1 MDWAGI
7 EEIVYAEAVHPE
19 RLLGATNA
27 GLNTLIQAYFPGAKS
42 VSLRIDAKKGVNKDS
57 IAEKIKDKIIDSA
70 EEITME
76 MQDEAGYFAGII
88 KGKNRHD
95 YSYYVTYEDE
105 NKEPKLFKEV
115 YGDYEVLSEED
126 IDKIMS
132 GSCKDVYNKL
142 GSHITTINGIKG
154 TSFAVWAPNAYRVSV
169 VGDFNDWDGRIHQ
182 MIRDERS
189 GIFTLFVPDV
199 NAGNKYKYEI
209 LIKGGEKI
217 HRIDPYSRKSE
228 EGDGDA
234 SVVATEQNY
243 KWTDSK
249 WMVAKSNSGSK
260 MNVYEICVEAYGE
273 DATYKSITDEV
284 LHHVKEYGYN
294 YVEIMPIMYGHN
306 DILGYKPSSLFAL
319 NETTGSY
326 QDICYFVDTMH
337 ANGIGVIMEFQC
349 NSFEESES
357 GIGYYDGTCLYEHED
372 PRKGI
377 DSLTGAKIY
386 QFGNKMVDQMVLSAG
401 LYWVNK
407 LHLDGIKMMD
417 MAAMLY
423 LDYYRNEWIP
433 NMYGDNENLE
443 AISFIKRFNK
453 NVHKLDAGIITI
465 ADDTLLWPYVSW
477 TDDMSEAD
485 KEKCLGFDYVI
496 NKGFNNDVIS
506 YMETD
511 PIERAAKHSDL
522 IVSTLYQYKEKYI
535 LSVSHS
541 DVDFGKGGLV
551 TRMPGNW
558 QDKFANLRAFYGY
571 LMTHPGNKQIF
582 MGQDEAWK
590 ESFDGVSVIG
600 TATDDISK
608 QFASYIKDLM
618 NYCNKNKALYELDFC
633 EKGFE
638 WINNNSAN
646 ENVISFMRKDSEG
659 NELLVVLNFANVTY
673 AKYKM
678 GVPKMGKY
686 KITFTS
692 DSKAYGGT
700 GIMTTKSTATKEE
713 KCDGFDNS
721 VTLKLAPL
729 SFSVYT
735 YEAYTE
741 AELTEMERIRKE
753 RENAILEAK
762 RKREALAKEK
772 ARIKASLKE
781 ELARKIREAEAAIEA
796 GSELVSKNS
805 GTTKK
810 KSIKD
815 HIKGIKKK

>member
-1 MDWAGI
+1 MNKKIYNLMDWAGI

-19 RLLGATNA
+19 RLLGATTV
-27 GLNTLIQAYFPGAKS
+27 GLSTLVQAYFPGAKS
-42 VSLRIDAKKGVNKDS
+42 VTLRIDNKKKAVVK
-57 IAEKIKDKIIDSA
+57 EKP
-70 EEITME
+70 EEIVME
-76 MQDEAGYFAGII
+76 MQDEAGYFAGLI

-95 YSYYVTYEDE
+95 YTYYVTYEDD
-105 NKEPKLFKEV
+105 KKPKQFKEV

-126 IDKIMS
+126 IDKIIS
-132 GSCKDVYNKL
+132 GSCKDVYDKL
-142 GSHITTINGIKG
+142 GSHEVVVNGVKG
-154 TSFAVWAPNAYRVSV
+154 TAFAVWAPNAYRVSV

-199 NAGNKYKYEI
+199 QAGSNYKYEI

-217 HRIDPYSRKSE
+217 HRIDPYSKKSE
-228 EGDGDA
+228 KGSGDA
-234 SVVATEQNY
+234 SVIASDNSY
-243 KWTDSK
+243 KWSDTK
-249 WMVAKSNSGSK
+249 WMESRSKSASR
-260 MNVYEICVEAYGE
+260 MNIYEICVEAYGE
-273 DATYKSITDEV
+273 DASYKSITDKV
-284 LHHVKEYGYN
+284 LAHVKEYGYN
-294 YVEIMPIMYGHN
+294 YVEIMPVMYGHN
-306 DILGYKPSSLFAL
+306 DLLGYKPSSLFAI
-319 NETTGSY
+319 NEATGSY
-326 QDICYFVDTMH
+326 QDLCYFVDTMH

-372 PRKGI
+372 PRRGI
-377 DSLTGAKIY
+377 DPLTGAKIY
-386 QFGNKMVDQMVLSAG
+386 QYGNKIVDQMVMSAG
-401 LYWVNK
+401 LYWIK
-407 LHLDGIKMMD
+407 RLHLDGIKMMD

-423 LDYYRNEWIP
+423 LDYYRDEWAP

-453 NVHKLDAGIITI
+453 AVHKLGAGIVTI

-511 PIERAAKHSDL
+511 PIERAGKHSDL

-541 DVDFGKGGLV
+541 DVDFGKGGLI
-551 TRMPGNW
+551 TRMPGSDN
-558 QDKFANLRAFYGY
+558 DKYANLRAFYGY
-571 LMTHPGNKQIF
+571 LMTHPGNKQVF
-582 MGQDEAWK
+582 MGQDEAWS

-600 TATDDISK
+600 EVSDISAK
-608 QFASYIKDLM
+608 QFADYIKALM
-618 NYCNKNKALYELDFC
+618 NYCNKNKALYELDFSD
-633 EKGFE
+633 KGFE
-638 WINNNSAN
+638 WINNRSAN
-646 ENVISFMRKDSEG
+646 ENVISFMRRDSDG
-659 NELLVVLNFANVTY
+659 NELLVVLNFANISY

-686 KITFTS
+686 KIAFTS
-692 DSKAYGGT
+692 DSKTYGGT
-700 GIMTTKSTATKEE
+700 GQMTTKTTATKEE
-713 KCDGFDNS
+713 KCDGFENS

-741 AELTEMERIRKE
+741 AELTEMERMKKE
-753 RENAILEAK
+753 REAALLEAK
-762 RKREALAKEK
+762 RKREALAREK
-772 ARIKASLKE
+772 ARIKASLRE
-781 ELARKIREAEAAIEA
+781 ELERKIREAEAAIEA
-796 GSELVSKNS
+796 GSELTKKEN
-805 GTTKK
+805 TPKK
-810 KSIKD
+810 KSL
-815 HIKGIKKK
+815 KKR